1 MLLVLR
7 LLLAGMLLF
16 LLTDMPGSFL
26 LFVRWYALGV
36 CVFSVVDAIRHG
48 LHVHALVWILLGL
61 LFQPFWV
68 APLDPAVWKG
78 IYFGTAVWC
87 IISVI
92 VEEFADYFAV
102 RRAKAE
108 APQPK
113 VKEGMKLKGERVK
126 RGE

>member
-26 LFVRWYALGV
+26 LFFRWYALGV
-36 CVFSVVDAIRHG
+36 CVFSVVDAVRHG
-48 LHVHALVWILLGL
+48 SHVHAFVWILLGL
-61 LFQPFWV
+61 VLQPFWV

-78 IYFGTAVWC
+78 IYIGTAVWC
-87 IISVI
+87 VISVI
-92 VEEFADYFAV
+92 VEEFADYFAG

-126 RGE
+126 RG